1 MSPPSLE
8 CHPHHCPIQAS
19 ELAETR
25 NEKAAFLS
33 LAPLPITL
41 KKGIL
46 LEKTPGDLSVWKG
59 KGHSEQRPRDSHL
72 FGRAS
77 SLHPVTQ
84 ILTFCHEGNYSAC
97 GFQVRLQRKQMQYVI
112 QVFSRSADRS
122 QMQVHVPGLPAQLH
136 VCHCQLG
143 QLHGQTRGGPWQVS
157 FSAKTCFS
165 QLCFPRPL
173 HYKPM
178 RVDNNNSLGQG
189 GNIQNKCPAM
199 LAILIPFG

>member
-1 MSPPSLE
+1 MLSTPLG
-8 CHPHHCPIQAS
+8 PIQAS

-25 NEKAAFLS
+25 NKKAAFLPMP
-33 LAPLPITL
+33 LLPITL

-72 FGRAS
+72 FSGALVS
-77 SLHPVTQ
+77 TQ

-112 QVFSRSADRS
+112 QVLSRSADLS
-122 QMQVHVPGLPAQLH
+122 QTQVHVPGLPAQLH

-143 QLHGQTRGGPWQVS
+143 QLHGQTRGGPWQVN
-157 FSAKTCFS
+157 
-165 QLCFPRPL
+165 FPPKL
-173 HYKPM
+173 
-178 RVDNNNSLGQG
+178 S
-189 GNIQNKCPAM
+189 
-199 LAILIPFG
+199 